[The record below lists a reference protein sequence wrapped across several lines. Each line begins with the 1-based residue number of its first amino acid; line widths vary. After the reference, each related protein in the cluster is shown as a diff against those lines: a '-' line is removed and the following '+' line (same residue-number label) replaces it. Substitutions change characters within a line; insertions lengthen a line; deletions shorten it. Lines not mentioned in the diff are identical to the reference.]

1 MDTSTLVKGASMFLT
16 GATLGTALTFGTI
29 NTFDNSD
36 LTTLE
41 QHVSEYQDVANGVVD
56 ELEQDWGVQIE
67 SANAKIEDYQQALA
81 QANSNIVELKEK
93 ATKLNDS
100 WTKISN
106 SQKAT
111 ISQLQ
116 KDVSDLEKDN
126 EDLEQD
132 NKDLE
137 QDNKDLDTN
146 YNEEL
151 ERLKQQQKQTDEE
164 NQAKID
170 ALINQANAEIKK
182 AEDEIKKLKG
192 DIVANIEDD
201 ELTNYNR
208 PQFDLDDD
216 TEIKVEDA
224 ELSINMPSIDDE
236 VTPPTTGGESGESG
250 TEQGGQPTLGTVAY
264 LEVELYNVL
273 GNQIVVEYGGS
284 SYVPVYNLNGTN
296 KFRIEVPLSDVTNSS
311 AETLYISYC
320 DKDLNSIESNLVISG
335 SVNSFVGEYS
345 NLNVSGL
352 SETGVQSL
360 KVVVE

>member
-41 QHVSEYQDVANGVVD
+41 QHVSEYQEIANGVVD

-67 SANAKIEDYQQALA
+67 SANAEIEDYQKALA
-81 QANSNIVELKEK
+81 QANSNIVELKDK

-132 NKDLE
+132 NE
-137 QDNKDLDTN
+137 DLDTN

-192 DIVANIEDD
+192 DIVANIEED
-201 ELTNYNR
+201 ELSNYNR
-208 PQFDLDDD
+208 PQFDLDDEK
-216 TEIKVEDA
+216 EIYVENAD
-224 ELSINMPSIDDE
+224 LSINMPSIDDE
-236 VTPPTTGGESGESG
+236 TTTPPTTEEGESGEVG
-250 TEQGGQPTLGTVAY
+250 RPDVGTVAY
-264 LEVELYNVL
+264 LEFELYNVKNHNTITVNYN
-273 GNQIVVEYGGS
+273 GEVVE
-284 SYVPVYNLNGTN
+284 VYNQNGTN
-296 KFRIEVPLSDVTNSS
+296 IFRIEVPLSDVTNTTY
-311 AETLYISYC
+311 ETLYIQYY
-320 DKDLNSIESNLVISG
+320 DMNDNSISSDLIVNG
-335 SVNSFVGEYS
+335 SVNQFVGTY
-345 NLNVSGL
+345 NVDVTGL
-352 SETGVQSL
+352 SDTGVQSL

>member
-1 MDTSTLVKGASMFLT
+1 MDSTTLIKGASMFLT

-29 NTFDNSD
+29 NTFNGGDD
-36 LTTLE
+36 LATLE

-56 ELEQDWGVQIE
+56 DLEQQWEVQIDD
-67 SANAKIEDYQQALA
+67 ANAEIGDYQLALE
-81 QANSNIVELKEK
+81 QANSNILELKDK
-93 ATKLNDS
+93 ASELNS
-100 WTKISN
+100 AWTQISN

-116 KDVSDLEKDN
+116 QSESDKDKEIA
-126 EDLEQD
+126 DLEQD
-132 NKDLE
+132 LVDME
-137 QDNKDLDTN
+137 SN

-151 ERLKQQQKQTDEE
+151 ERLAKEQQATDEE

-170 ALINQANAEIKK
+170 ELVAQANAEIKK
-182 AEDEIKKLKG
+182 AEDEIKRLKG
-192 DIVANIEDD
+192 TVVANIEDD
-201 ELTNYNR
+201 ELSNYNR

-224 ELSINMPSIDDE
+224 ELSINMPSLDDE

-273 GNQIVVEYGGS
+273 GTDIVVEYNGETHTE
-284 SYVPVYNLNGTN
+284 VYNQNGTN
-296 KFRIEVPLSDVTNSS
+296 KFRIVVPVSDVTNTTY
-311 AETLYISYC
+311 ETLHIEYC
-320 DKDLNSIESNLVISG
+320 DKDFNTVYADLVVSG
-335 SVNSFVGEYS
+335 SVNPYVGEYS